1 MKKLFN
7 IVLDITREF
16 GLAVLGAGAVFARW
30 LRGAS
35 WQRLLGCALLGAF
48 LLAIV
53 PAALVLFLIF
63 LALKAVVVALVAP
76 AKTEA
81 PLQLDY
87 TPTRGEEK

>member
-7 IVLDITREF
+7 TLLDITREF
-16 GLAVLGAGAVFARW
+16 GLAVLGAGAQFARW

-48 LLAIV
+48 LLALV
-53 PAALVLFLIF
+53 PTALLLFAIF

-76 AKTEA
+76 AKKDA

-87 TPTRGEEK
+87 TPTAGEEK